1 MAFKMADRPSASHV
15 SPSLEEQVRI
25 CVRKEL
31 ASQNRRNPG
40 VQSLVQRTRQ
50 LINASA
56 LSAAGRLSGATTSL
70 QSNDRNESSH
80 GRETSKRAN
89 PVPAHSL
96 RFKKKAAKA
105 TSAKAQVP
113 KSVYLLRLPEA
124 NANEEYGLVDNMIIM
139 KGQFDLSPQSSEDD
153 IRTELVSLFKTK
165 LPLVTNIDFDFVRR
179 DRNTICAGG
188 KRESQVGF

>member
-1 MAFKMADRPSASHV
+1 M
-15 SPSLEEQVRI
+15 
-25 CVRKEL
+25 
-31 ASQNRRNPG
+31 
-40 VQSLVQRTRQ
+40 
-50 LINASA
+50 
-56 LSAAGRLSGATTSL
+56 SAAGRLSGATTSL